1 MRNGRYVAIA
11 NDLGNGI
18 FDRRIY
24 DVTGLSMYEYMRFA
38 DSLAEKNGVGYIVTM
53 KDGLQTIKYIR
64 IYKAKEDGGTN
75 WVKNGATT
83 KLNLF
88 ELFVD

>member
-1 MRNGRYVAIA
+1 MLDGRYVAIA

-38 DSLAEKNGVGYIVTM
+38 DSLAEENGVGYIV
-53 KDGLQTIKYIR
+53 KIKGELQTIEYIR
-64 IYKAKEDGGTN
+64 IYKDRKNGGTN
-75 WVKNGATT
+75 WVKMDT
-83 KLNLF
+83 LII
-88 ELFVD
+88 